1 MKNKNNI
8 LQKFFNELTKGYKR
22 IFWFSYTFIHHYHLK
37 YNNKFLKKK
46 SKIFSKSNRP
56 TIAILTPS
64 KQRVDKLK
72 RMIDSLLFNTHN
84 ISRIHVLILL
94 DDNEKDIENYKLYV
108 QDIKKKMNISLY
120 QKNEKNHNTRNNY
133 LASKIDADFYFPM
146 NDDVIFILKYWD
158 KYIDEIHSTL
168 PEKPYSIWV
177 KSDEKYDYL
186 HCDFPIV
193 NRLWY
198 KKLNYIGNLYLN
210 GFIDTWICELG
221 QLTKQF
227 IITRKKMLKH
237 LNVGD
242 SKSTEE
248 KDQTYF
254 DISKFHEGDKVLW
267 KETKNIRIEDAKKL
281 R

>member
-8 LQKFFNELTKGYKR
+8 LQKFLNELTKGYKR
-22 IFWFSYTFIHHYHLK
+22 IFWFSYTFINFYLLK
-37 YNNKFLKKK
+37 LNKRFSNKKAKTFSNSNN
-46 SKIFSKSNRP
+46 P

-64 KQRVDKLK
+64 KQRPNKLK
-72 RMIDSLLFNTHN
+72 RMIESLLSNTHN

-94 DDNEKDIENYKLYV
+94 DNDEKDIDQYKLYV
-108 QDIKKKMNISLY
+108 NDIKKKLNISLY
-120 QKNEKNHNTRNNY
+120 QKKEKNHNSRNNY

-146 NDDVIFILKYWD
+146 NDDVIFIEKYWD
-158 KYIDEIHSTL
+158 KYIDEIQSIL

-177 KSDEKYDYL
+177 KSEEKYDYL

-198 KKLNYIGNLYLN
+198 KRLNYIGNLYLN
-210 GFIDTWICELG
+210 GFIDKWICELG
-221 QLTKQF
+221 HLTKQF
-227 IITRKKMLKH
+227 IITRKKMLRH

-248 KDQTYF
+248 KDQTFF
-254 DISKFHEGDKVLW
+254 DISKFHEGDKILW